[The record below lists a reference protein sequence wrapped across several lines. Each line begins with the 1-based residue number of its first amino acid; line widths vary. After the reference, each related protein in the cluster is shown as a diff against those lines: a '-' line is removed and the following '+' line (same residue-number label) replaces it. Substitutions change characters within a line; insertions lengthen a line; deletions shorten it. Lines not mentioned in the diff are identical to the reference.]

1 MEAKYGD
8 VYYDCRS
15 DGDVD
20 IEAAYPHDPEAMY
33 PTTIPTTSAL
43 KSHDLP
49 PARLMAGKHWNL
61 KAAVQPPTTYPQ
73 EAAALF
79 QDIEAATGPRDIE
92 TATARRYLADP
103 SLSEQIDVDYNPRY
117 HKAAAVQ
124 RDIEVGNLWGDIPA
138 SATLSRDLRAAV
150 STRREG
156 KQLEQLKPRKET
168 QIIEELQPNL
178 KDAWKIREV
187 VERVAAG
194 AHHWLH
200 NVGGKCNVCGGIQK
214 ERHTIS
220 SSSYPATLELS
231 ARLYSDK
238 STQRQGA
245 LRGDPVKLKLPVELN
260 PHSGQI
266 KVNVF
271 RPRSVSGEGDKR
283 GLSPPPTKKAW
294 GSSAGGA
301 TAKTLHRSEG
311 KVKKSMRKVR
321 WPDINSVRG
330 QFGELIFD

>member
-20 IEAAYPHDPEAMY
+20 LEAAYPIDPEAMY
-33 PTTIPTTSAL
+33 PSAIPTVL
-43 KSHDLP
+43 KSCDL
-49 PARLMAGKHWNL
+49 PARLIAGKHLNL
-61 KAAVQPPTTYPQ
+61 KAAVQSATYPQ

-79 QDIEAATGPRDIE
+79 LDIEAASGPRDIE
-92 TATARRYLADP
+92 GASARRYLADP
-103 SLSEQIDVDYNPRY
+103 SISEDINVDYRPNYRE
-117 HKAAAVQ
+117 AATFQ
-124 RDIEVGNLWGDIPA
+124 RDVEVANLRGDIT
-138 SATLSRDLRAAV
+138 ATATFSRDVRGAV
-150 STRREG
+150 TTRRDA
-156 KQLEQLKPRKET
+156 KQLKQLKPRKQT
-168 QIIEELQPNL
+168 QVMEELQPNM

-194 AHHWLH
+194 AHDWLH
-200 NVGGKCNVCGGIQK
+200 NVGSKCTVCGGSQK
-214 ERHTIS
+214 DRNAIS

-231 ARLYSDK
+231 ARLFSDK
-238 STQRQGA
+238 GTQRQGA
-245 LRGDPVKLKLPVELN
+245 LRGDPVKLKLPVELD

-271 RPRSVSGEGDKR
+271 RPRPVCGEGDKR
-283 GLSPPPTKKAW
+283 GLSPPPSKKGW
-294 GSSAGGA
+294 GSAGGA
-301 TAKTLHRSEG
+301 MAKTLHRTEG

-321 WPDINSVRG
+321 WPDVNCVRG